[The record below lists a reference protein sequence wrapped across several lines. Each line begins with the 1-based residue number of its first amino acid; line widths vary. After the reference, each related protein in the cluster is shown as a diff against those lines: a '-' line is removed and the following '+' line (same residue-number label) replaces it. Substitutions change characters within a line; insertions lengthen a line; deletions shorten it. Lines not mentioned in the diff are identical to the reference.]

1 MSLSL
6 LSSSSILLKLYTHN
20 LRWVA
25 YVILGII
32 VVYIMLCAYIRIKM
46 RFWHLQPVFHIYNIS
61 YWIRPPGI
69 ISHTLPSVN
78 KFVNLLHNK
87 LINVND
93 ISELQLTQICHFIK
107 NYYVIHPGAKYTPT
121 ISDIHEYLQ
130 HSAHPAYFN
139 IYTEPKLLFE
149 KGEPTGSTD
158 NEIIAVISTRALNI
172 TFRSNNSKTLP
183 TTFTLYYIDNLCVN
197 PHYRNKGIAPQVIQT
212 LYHTLSRANL
222 NINTYMF
229 KREGRLIA
237 IVPLVCFDTYCFN
250 VNNITTTQLNT
261 VLSPAMS
268 IVEITKN
275 QLNLLIIYAI
285 ILNGEI
291 IAAFVFRI
299 LNLYYADVK
308 TIECI
313 AVISNVNENDILI
326 TGFYMSLVKIKSRLK
341 IEMLNLLME
350 NTSHGDVLVQ
360 SMLTNEDGL
369 VEYKFK
375 SPTAFFLYNYACYS
389 IPATKILLIY

>member
-1 MSLSL
+1 
-6 LSSSSILLKLYTHN
+6 
-20 LRWVA
+20 
-25 YVILGII
+25 
-32 VVYIMLCAYIRIKM
+32 MLCAYIRIKM

-275 QLNLLIIYAI
+275 QLNLLHFFLKEQIKQFECVILPDVSSLLHLINTDKLIIYAI

-326 TGFYMSLVKIKSRLK
+326 TGFYMSLLKIKSRLK